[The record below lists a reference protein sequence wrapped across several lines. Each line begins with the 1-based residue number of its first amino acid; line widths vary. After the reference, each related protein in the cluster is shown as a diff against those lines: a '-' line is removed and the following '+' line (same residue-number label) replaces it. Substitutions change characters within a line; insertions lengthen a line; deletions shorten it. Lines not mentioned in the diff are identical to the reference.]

1 MATKI
6 RNHLFWLAA
15 LVAIVSDQIT
25 KYWVIQ
31 GLALGD
37 SVPLWDGI
45 FHLTYVENTGAAF
58 SLFSENGGWLRWLSL
73 LVSLGL
79 MGLAIFGPK
88 MTRLE
93 QIGFGCI
100 LGGALGNGLDR
111 FANGAVVDFFDF
123 RFINFPIFNIADV
136 MINIGIAYLILAAI
150 RQPPQG

>member
-1 MATKI
+1 MAIKI
-6 RNHLFWLAA
+6 RHHLFWIAA
-15 LVAIVSDQIT
+15 FVAIVLDQLT
-25 KYWVIQ
+25 KYWVVQ
-31 GLALGD
+31 GLALEE
-37 SVPLWDGI
+37 SVALWDGV

-79 MGLAIFGPK
+79 MLLAIVGPK

-93 QIGFGCI
+93 QLGFGCI

-123 RFINFPIFNIADV
+123 QLINFPIFNIADV
-136 MINIGIAYLILAAI
+136 AINIGIACLIVAAI
-150 RQPPQG
+150 RQPPQ